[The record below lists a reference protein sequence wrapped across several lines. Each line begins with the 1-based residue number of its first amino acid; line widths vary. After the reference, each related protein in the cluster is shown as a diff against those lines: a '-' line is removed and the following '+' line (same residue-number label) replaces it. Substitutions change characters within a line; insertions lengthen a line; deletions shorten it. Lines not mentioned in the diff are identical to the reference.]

1 MKSLTTGFLFLILT
15 TTSAFAAICPGKE
28 KRSEF
33 CPGKEKRSLSCPN
46 DGK

>member
-1 MKSLTTGFLFLILT
+1 MNRIYLSLFVLSFSTASYATAL
-15 TTSAFAAICPGKE
+15 CPGKE
-28 KRSEF
+28 KRAEF